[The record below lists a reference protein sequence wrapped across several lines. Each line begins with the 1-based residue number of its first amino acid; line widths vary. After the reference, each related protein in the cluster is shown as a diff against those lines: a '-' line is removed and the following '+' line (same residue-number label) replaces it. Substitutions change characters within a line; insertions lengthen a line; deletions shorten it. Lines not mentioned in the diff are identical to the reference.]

1 MPMAMAKR
9 KYRVLVAGSG
19 DKIFDYISE
28 MLPRT
33 GYESVLRAGDA
44 GEVRRMLLDSPV
56 DIVIINT
63 PLSDDFGVELA
74 LDLAEGATGV
84 LLLVKNELYD
94 QVCYKVEDSGVLTLG
109 KPMSRQGFYS
119 AVKLLTAMTARL
131 SKMEKANRT
140 LQEKMADIRV
150 VNRAKWLLIEHHHM
164 KEQDAHY
171 FIEKQAMDTRLSR
184 REVAENIIRTYDL

>member
-1 MPMAMAKR
+1 MATEKR
-9 KYRVLVAGSG
+9 KYRVLVADSG
-19 DKIFDYISE
+19 DKIYDYISQS
-28 MLPRT
+28 LPRSD
-33 GYESVLRAGDA
+33 YDPIVRAGDA
-44 GEVRRMLLDSPV
+44 GEARRMLLNAPV

-63 PLSDDFGVELA
+63 PLKDDFGTELA
-74 LDLAEGATGV
+74 LDLADGSAGV

-94 QVCYKVEDSGVLTLG
+94 QICYKVEDSGVLTLG
-109 KPMSRQGFYS
+109 KPTSRQGFYS

-131 SKMEKANRT
+131 SKLEKANHT

-184 REVAENIIRTYDL
+184 REVAENIIRSYDF

>member
-1 MPMAMAKR
+1 MATAKR
-9 KYRVLVAGSG
+9 KYRVLVADSG
-19 DKIFDYISE
+19 DKIYDYISQS
-28 MLPRT
+28 LPRSD
-33 GYESVLRAGDA
+33 YDPILRAGDA
-44 GEVRRMLLDSPV
+44 GEARRMLLNAPV

-63 PLSDDFGVELA
+63 PLKDDFGTELA
-74 LDLAEGATGV
+74 LDLADGSAGV

-94 QVCYKVEDSGVLTLG
+94 QICYKVEDSGVLTLG
-109 KPMSRQGFYS
+109 KPTSRQGFYS

-131 SKMEKANRT
+131 SKLEKANHT

-184 REVAENIIRTYDL
+184 REVAENIIRSYDF

>member
-1 MPMAMAKR
+1 MATEKR
-9 KYRVLVAGSG
+9 KYRVLVADSG
-19 DKIFDYISE
+19 DKIYEYISQS
-28 MLPRT
+28 LPC
-33 GYESVLRAGDA
+33 GDYDPIVKAGDA
-44 GEVRRMLLDSPV
+44 GEVRRMMLDTPA

-63 PLSDDFGVELA
+63 PLRDEFGTELA
-74 LDLAEGATGV
+74 IDLAEGTAGV

-94 QVCYKVEDSGVLTLG
+94 QVCYKAEDNGVLTLS
-109 KPMSRQGFYS
+109 KPTSRQGFYS

-131 SKMEKANRT
+131 SRLEKVNHT

-184 REVAENIIRTYDL
+184 REVAENIIRSYDI

>member
-9 KYRVLVAGSG
+9 TYRVLVAGSG

-33 GYESVLRAGDA
+33 GYEPVLRASDA

-84 LLLVKNELYD
+84 MLLVKNELYD

-131 SKMEKANRT
+131 SQMEKVNRT

>member
-1 MPMAMAKR
+1 MATEKR
-9 KYRVLVAGSG
+9 KYRVLVADSG
-19 DKIFDYISE
+19 DKIYDYISQS
-28 MLPRT
+28 LPRSD
-33 GYESVLRAGDA
+33 YDPILRAGDA
-44 GEVRRMLLDSPV
+44 GEARRMLLNAPV

-63 PLSDDFGVELA
+63 PLKDDFGTELA
-74 LDLAEGATGV
+74 LDLADSSAGV

-94 QVCYKVEDSGVLTLG
+94 QICYKVEDSGVLTLG
-109 KPMSRQGFYS
+109 KPTSRQGFYS

-131 SKMEKANRT
+131 SKLEKANHT

-184 REVAENIIRTYDL
+184 REVAENIIRSYDF

>member
-1 MPMAMAKR
+1 MATEKR
-9 KYRVLVAGSG
+9 KYHVLVADSG
-19 DKIFDYISE
+19 DKIYDYISQS
-28 MLPRT
+28 LPRSD
-33 GYESVLRAGDA
+33 YDPILRAGDA
-44 GEVRRMLLDSPV
+44 GEARRMLLNAPV

-63 PLSDDFGVELA
+63 PLKDDFGTELA
-74 LDLAEGATGV
+74 LDLADGSAGV

-94 QVCYKVEDSGVLTLG
+94 QICYKVEDSGVLTLG
-109 KPMSRQGFYS
+109 KPTSRQGFYS

-131 SKMEKANRT
+131 SKLEKANHT

-184 REVAENIIRTYDL
+184 REVAENIIRSYDF

>member
-1 MPMAMAKR
+1 MATEKR
-9 KYRVLVAGSG
+9 KYRVLVADSG
-19 DKIFDYISE
+19 DKIYDYISQS
-28 MLPRT
+28 LPRSD
-33 GYESVLRAGDA
+33 YDPILRAGDA
-44 GEVRRMLLDSPV
+44 GEARRMLLNAPV

-63 PLSDDFGVELA
+63 PLKDDFGTELA
-74 LDLAEGATGV
+74 LDLADGSAGV

-94 QVCYKVEDSGVLTLG
+94 QICYKVEDSGVLTLG
-109 KPMSRQGFYS
+109 KPTSRQGFYS

-131 SKMEKANRT
+131 SKLEKANHT
-140 LQEKMADIRV
+140 LQEKMTDIRV

-184 REVAENIIRTYDL
+184 REVAENIIRSYDF

>member
-1 MPMAMAKR
+1 MATEKR
-9 KYRVLVAGSG
+9 KYRVLVADSG
-19 DKIFDYISE
+19 DKIYDYISQS
-28 MLPRT
+28 LPRSD
-33 GYESVLRAGDA
+33 YDPILRAGDA
-44 GEVRRMLLDSPV
+44 GEARRMLLNASV

-63 PLSDDFGVELA
+63 PLKDDFGTELA
-74 LDLAEGATGV
+74 LDLADGSAGV

-94 QVCYKVEDSGVLTLG
+94 QICYKVEDSGVLTLG
-109 KPMSRQGFYS
+109 KPTSRQGFYS

-131 SKMEKANRT
+131 SKLEKANHT

-184 REVAENIIRTYDL
+184 REVAENIIRSYDF

>member
-1 MPMAMAKR
+1 MATEKR
-9 KYRVLVAGSG
+9 KYRVLVADSG
-19 DKIFDYISE
+19 DKIYDYISQS
-28 MLPRT
+28 LPRSD
-33 GYESVLRAGDA
+33 YDPILRAGDA
-44 GEVRRMLLDSPV
+44 GEARRMLLNAPV

-63 PLSDDFGVELA
+63 PLKDDFGTELA
-74 LDLAEGATGV
+74 LDLADGSAGV

-94 QVCYKVEDSGVLTLG
+94 QICYKVEDSGVLTLG
-109 KPMSRQGFYS
+109 KPTSRQGFYS
-119 AVKLLTAMTARL
+119 AVKLLTAMSARL
-131 SKMEKANRT
+131 SKLEKANHT

-184 REVAENIIRTYDL
+184 REVAENIIRSYDF

>member
-1 MPMAMAKR
+1 MATEKR
-9 KYRVLVAGSG
+9 KYRVLVADSG
-19 DKIFDYISE
+19 VKIYDYISQS
-28 MLPRT
+28 LPRRD
-33 GYESVLRAGDA
+33 YDPILRAGDA
-44 GEVRRMLLDSPV
+44 GEARRMLLNAPV

-63 PLSDDFGVELA
+63 PLKDDFGTELA
-74 LDLAEGATGV
+74 LDLADGSAGV

-94 QVCYKVEDSGVLTLG
+94 QICYKVEDSGVLTLG
-109 KPMSRQGFYS
+109 KPTSRQGFYS

-131 SKMEKANRT
+131 SKLEKANHT

-184 REVAENIIRTYDL
+184 REVAENIIRSYDF

>member
-1 MPMAMAKR
+1 MATAKR
-9 KYRVLVAGSG
+9 KFRVLVAGSG
-19 DKIFDYISE
+19 DKIYDYIVQT
-28 MLPRT
+28 LPRS
-33 GYESVLRAGDA
+33 GYDPILRAEDA
-44 GEVRRMLLDSPV
+44 GEARRLLLDSPV

-74 LDLAEGATGV
+74 LDLAEGSTGV

-94 QVCYKVEDSGVLTLG
+94 QVCYKVEDSGVLTMG
-109 KPMSRQGFYS
+109 KPMTRQGFYS
-119 AVKLLTAMTARL
+119 AVKLLSAMTARL

-171 FIEKQAMDTRLSR
+171 
-184 REVAENIIRTYDL
+184 

>member
-1 MPMAMAKR
+1 MATAKR
-9 KYRVLVAGSG
+9 KFRVLVAGSG
-19 DKIFDYISE
+19 DKIYDYIVQT
-28 MLPRT
+28 LPRS
-33 GYESVLRAGDA
+33 GFDPILRAEDA
-44 GEVRRMLLDSPV
+44 GEARRLMLDSPV

-74 LDLAEGATGV
+74 LDLAERSTGV

-94 QVCYKVEDSGVLTLG
+94 QVCYKVEDSGVLTMG
-109 KPMSRQGFYS
+109 KPMTRQGFYS
-119 AVKLLTAMTARL
+119 AVKLLSAMTARL

-171 FIEKQAMDTRLSR
+171 FIEKQAMDTRMSR

>member
-1 MPMAMAKR
+1 MATEKR
-9 KYRVLVAGSG
+9 KYHVLVADSG
-19 DKIFDYISE
+19 DKIYDYISQS
-28 MLPRT
+28 LPRSD
-33 GYESVLRAGDA
+33 YDPILRAGDA
-44 GEVRRMLLDSPV
+44 GEARRMLLNAPV

-63 PLSDDFGVELA
+63 PLKDDFGTELA
-74 LDLAEGATGV
+74 LDLADGSAGV

-94 QVCYKVEDSGVLTLG
+94 QICYKVEDSGVLTLG
-109 KPMSRQGFYS
+109 KPTSRQGFYS

-131 SKMEKANRT
+131 SKLEKANHT

-164 KEQDAHY
+164 REQDAHY

-184 REVAENIIRTYDL
+184 REVAENIIRSYDF

>member
-1 MPMAMAKR
+1 MATAKR
-9 KYRVLVAGSG
+9 KFKVLVAGSG
-19 DKIFDYISE
+19 DKIFDYISQT
-28 MLPRT
+28 LPHSS
-33 GYESVLRAGDA
+33 YDPILKAEDA
-44 GEVRRMLLDSPV
+44 GEARRLLLDSPV

-74 LDLAEGATGV
+74 LDLAEGSTGV

-94 QVCYKVEDSGVLTLG
+94 QVCYKVEDSGVLTMG
-109 KPMSRQGFYS
+109 KPMTRQGFYS
-119 AVKLLTAMTARL
+119 AVKLLSAMTARL

-171 FIEKQAMDTRLSR
+171 FIEKQAMDTRMSR